1 MNKLWEFWI
10 RVYQRTLGGQEK
22 PSLREVAPL
31 PLSPFFLC
39 RGEGAV
45 HVGQEKPNKKPAKAR
60 GKKYRKPGSEPSSK
74 LHDPF
79 YDVMKGY
86 NNYNI
91 KLSF

>member
-22 PSLREVAPL
+22 PSLRVVVPL

-39 RGEGAV
+39 RGEGAATRRL
-45 HVGQEKPNKKPAKAR
+45 GKTQQKTRKRA
-60 GKKYRKPGSEPSSK
+60 GKKYGKPGSEPSPK

-79 YDVMKGY
+79 YDV
-86 NNYNI
+86 I
-91 KLSF
+91 KRL